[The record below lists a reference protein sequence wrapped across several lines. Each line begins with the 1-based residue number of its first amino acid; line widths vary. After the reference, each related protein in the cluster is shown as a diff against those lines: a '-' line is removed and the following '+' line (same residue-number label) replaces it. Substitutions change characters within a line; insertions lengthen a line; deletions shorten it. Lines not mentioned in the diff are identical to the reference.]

1 MKDIGSVT
9 ISKELAM
16 KYFPMAALIKV
27 NTSTASLR
35 EWENMFGRMDS
46 LMKVSGSMDWNTAQ
60 ECGEVSRE
68 IAMSENGEWV
78 RPKVMEFIYGLTEI
92 GIKEILKPVLNMVKA
107 LKSLQMEIFI
117 RANTLKENLM
127 ATVSITGQT
136 VATLKE
142 DFEMD

>member
-1 MKDIGSVT
+1 
-9 ISKELAM
+9 
-16 KYFPMAALIKV
+16 
-27 NTSTASLR
+27 
-35 EWENMFGRMDS
+35 
-46 LMKVSGSMDWNTAQ
+46 
-60 ECGEVSRE
+60 
-68 IAMSENGEWV
+68 MSENGEWV

-136 VATLKE
+136 AATLKE